1 MERLT
6 LTVKEQNRLQTL
18 NGVLERHW
26 PMREAAKLMGVPV
39 CLELGL
45 ASYLD
50 LIVTS
55 REVGSDKS
63 DPRIF
68 LAALERAGVEASQA
82 LYIGDQYNPDIVVPR
97 EVGIRAVLLDRFE
110 LLEESVDCPRI
121 KTLAEVLEHL

>member
-1 MERLT
+1 M
-6 LTVKEQNRLQTL
+6 
-18 NGVLERHW
+18 
-26 PMREAAKLMGVPV
+26 PV

-55 REVGSDKS
+55 REVGSNKS

-82 LYIGDQYNPDIVVPR
+82 LYMGDQYNPDIVGPR
-97 EVGIRAVLLDRFE
+97 EVGISAVLLDRFE